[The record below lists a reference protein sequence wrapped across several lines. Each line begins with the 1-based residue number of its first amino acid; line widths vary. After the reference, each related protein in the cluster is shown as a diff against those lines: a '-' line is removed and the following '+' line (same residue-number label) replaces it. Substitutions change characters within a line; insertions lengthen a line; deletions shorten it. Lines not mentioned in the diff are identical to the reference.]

1 MKRQICYRKIFKEV
15 QYLRKIIIKK
25 NREML
30 VILCKEKS
38 LKLKE
43 WRKINIFFKLYIVLY
58 IFSNLKRIVKSFFN
72 IIIII

>member
-1 MKRQICYRKIFKEV
+1 MKRQICYRKIYKEV
-15 QYLRKIIIKK
+15 QYLRKIIIVK

-58 IFSNLKRIVKSFFN
+58 IFSNLKRIVESFFN

>member
-1 MKRQICYRKIFKEV
+1 MKRQICYRKIYKEV
-15 QYLRKIIIKK
+15 QYLRKIIIIK

-43 WRKINIFFKLYIVLY
+43 WRKINIFFKLYTVLY
-58 IFSNLKRIVKSFFN
+58 IFSNLKRIVESFLT
-72 IIIII
+72 